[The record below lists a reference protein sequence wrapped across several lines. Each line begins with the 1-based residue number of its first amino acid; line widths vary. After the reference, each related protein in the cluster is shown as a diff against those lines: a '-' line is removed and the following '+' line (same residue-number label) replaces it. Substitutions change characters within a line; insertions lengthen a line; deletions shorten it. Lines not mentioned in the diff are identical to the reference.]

1 MAIQERDLMGGLMKG
16 LKVIEAFTAERTRLS
31 ISEAAEASGLDRA
44 TTRRCLLTLS
54 EGGYADYDGKFF
66 TLTPRVLRLGTG
78 CLAAMPLPRIVQP
91 MLDSLSQEIGES
103 TSVSILDDTEIVYVA
118 RAAQRRVMSIA
129 LMPGSRL
136 PAYCTSMG
144 RVLLAALP
152 PAVARD
158 ILKRSQPTARTER
171 TITDVDA
178 LMETLAMAR
187 AQGFAQIDQE
197 VELGLRS
204 LAVPLLNSRRHTV
217 AALNVG
223 FAASNEAL
231 PDIANRLLPSLQRV
245 QGELAGLLT

>member
-1 MAIQERDLMGGLMKG
+1 MGGLMKG
-16 LKVIEAFTAERTRLS
+16 LKVIEAFSAERTRLS
-31 ISEAAEASGLDRA
+31 IAEAAEATGLDRA

-91 MLDSLSQEIGES
+91 ILDRLSQEIGES

-152 PAVARD
+152 PAAARD
-158 ILKRSQPTARTER
+158 LLERSQLIARTER
-171 TITDVDA
+171 TITDVDR

-204 LAVPLLNSRRHTV
+204 LAVPLLNARGHTV

-223 FAASNEAL
+223 FAASSEAL

-245 QGELAGLLT
+245 QGELARLLT